1 MLNMITVTGFV
12 SSEIRTTNTKN
23 GNEVHTFFL
32 SSKSKEKYITYK
44 VCLWGKRF
52 DSLLQYLEKNKAI
65 LVIGD
70 FELPTHYMDRNEEI
84 RINLTINAQK
94 IDLLPTSRSKS
105 NEEDEPLPA
114 VLAEVQP
121 TQQQQEAP
129 RDMEPELDF

>member
-1 MLNMITVTGFV
+1 MINMINVTGFI
-12 SSEIRTTNTKN
+12 SSEIRTNNTKN

-32 SSKSKEKYITYK
+32 SSKAKDKYIVYK

-70 FELPTHYMDRNEEI
+70 FEFPTHYIDRNEEI

-94 IDLLPTSRSKS
+94 IDLLPTSRLNHK
-105 NEEDEPLPA
+105 EEDQPLLPD
-114 VLAEVQP
+114 LAEAECP
-121 TQQQQEAP
+121 QQEREVQ